1 MDGVGIASGS
11 IGSGIGGVDML
22 GSAWGWRVDIRHRID
37 QSVRRV
43 GMGEGATDEGSEV
56 IYVMT
61 GRVFVVAVA
70 ATAKVPP

>member
-1 MDGVGIASGS
+1 MDGVGIASGR
-11 IGSGIGGVDML
+11 IGGGVGGVDTL
-22 GSAWGWRVDIRHRID
+22 GSAWWWRVNIRHGID

-43 GMGEGATDEGSEV
+43 GMGEGAADEGSEV